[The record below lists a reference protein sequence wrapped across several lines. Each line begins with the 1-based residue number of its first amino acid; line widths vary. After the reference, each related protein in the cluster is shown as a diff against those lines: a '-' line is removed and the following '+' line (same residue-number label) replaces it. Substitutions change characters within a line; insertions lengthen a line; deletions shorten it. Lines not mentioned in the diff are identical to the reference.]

1 MASNMFINSRP
12 HRADILLMQVTDQ
25 QVSEA
30 DGIDIGFELAQTNGL
45 SHERFTDES
54 FASSP
59 ANFTIAA
66 DLPDVISCSIPQRRQ
81 TRRELAWTPSIAL
94 SRRLL
99 SQSFMGTLT
108 VVLPKPAGA
117 TMLLTSPS
125 SCCRLGRFGFEHPVK
140 LLMRTVVLRLGWP
153 DKLHPNVQASPPRAQ
168 LRKPGRPTRGKGAAI
183 VHADHLRQTM
193 LLKKPRKNSLGWGH
207 LLAGQDGG
215 QQTITAERVPHRQ
228 GFTTLAI
235 TRPKPT
241 FEICG
246 PYVVG
251 PARQSQP
258 RMANHTGSAW
268 TATAAMDQLQPTQ
281 PAPSGPDR
289 RGMPPSPL
297 KPCPQLLGSP
307 RGMLLP
313 QPPDPFNPFA
323 FQPPRHAL
331 WTSALWPQASG
342 SFRQKSRP
350 PLIGGLATDAKNP
363 APTLNRL
370 FVPEQRL
377 DHAPPLPNLCS
388 CL

>member
-1 MASNMFINSRP
+1 M
-12 HRADILLMQVTDQ
+12 
-25 QVSEA
+25 
-30 DGIDIGFELAQTNGL
+30 
-45 SHERFTDES
+45 
-54 FASSP
+54 
-59 ANFTIAA
+59 
-66 DLPDVISCSIPQRRQ
+66 
-81 TRRELAWTPSIAL
+81 
-94 SRRLL
+94 
-99 SQSFMGTLT
+99 
-108 VVLPKPAGA
+108 
-117 TMLLTSPS
+117 
-125 SCCRLGRFGFEHPVK
+125 K

-168 LRKPGRPTRGKGAAI
+168 LRKPGRPTRGKGTAI
-183 VHADHLRQTM
+183 VHADHRRQTM
-193 LLKKPRKNSLGWGH
+193 LLKKPRKDSLDRGH
-207 LLAGQDGG
+207 VLAGQNGG

-258 RMANHTGSAW
+258 RMANHTGFAW

-331 WTSALWPQASG
+331 WTSASWPQASG
-342 SFRQKSRP
+342 LLPPKIRAPANFIGRLARLVGKTRLQLSTDFSFR
-350 PLIGGLATDAKNP
+350 
-363 APTLNRL
+363 
-370 FVPEQRL
+370 EQRL
-377 DHAPPLPNLCS
+377 DHAPPLPNLLFVS
-388 CL
+388 STA